1 MTEQFLPQLVFV
13 NFCFKTV
20 RSQSRDER
28 LTFFIWYLMCWYTQT
43 HFILITLY
51 AQMYFHLDDENVQ
64 TLLSWTVLSW
74 WPNSTCRHKIIFEMY
89 TFEGQNT
96 KKYKCWVDIIVCLL
110 ISRHIN
116 FRLMSVFYFKAFIGH
131 SLQMASWYCCG
142 TSVKASENLQT
153 FDFCTPD
160 LYRPPPSTQINQ
172 HILNLSHTAA
182 LVKLTIINV

>member
-110 ISRHIN
+110 ISRNIN
-116 FRLMSVFYFKAFIGH
+116 FIADVNILFQRLYWSLTTDGKLIVLWNFSKSFWKSSDIWFLYSRSV
-131 SLQMASWYCCG
+131 
-142 TSVKASENLQT
+142 
-153 FDFCTPD
+153 
-160 LYRPPPSTQINQ
+160 
-172 HILNLSHTAA
+172 
-182 LVKLTIINV
+182 

>member
-20 RSQSRDER
+20 QSQSRDER

-74 WPNSTCRHKIIFEMY
+74 RPNSTCRHKIIFEMY

-96 KKYKCWVDIIVCLL
+96 KNTNVGWTLSCVFLSAEIL
-110 ISRHIN
+110 ISL
-116 FRLMSVFYFKAFIGH
+116 LMSIFYFKAFIGH

-142 TSVKASENLQT
+142 PSVKASENLQT

>member
-20 RSQSRDER
+20 QSQSRDER
-28 LTFFIWYLMCWYTQT
+28 LTFFIWYLMCWYSQT

-110 ISRHIN
+110 ISRNIN
-116 FRLMSVFYFKAFIGH
+116 FIADVNILFQRLYWSLTTDGKLIVLWNFSKSFWKSSDIWFLYSRSV
-131 SLQMASWYCCG
+131 
-142 TSVKASENLQT
+142 
-153 FDFCTPD
+153 
-160 LYRPPPSTQINQ
+160 
-172 HILNLSHTAA
+172 
-182 LVKLTIINV
+182 

>member
-110 ISRHIN
+110 ISRNIN
-116 FRLMSVFYFKAFIGH
+116 FIADVNILFQSLYWSLTTDGKLILLWNFSKSFWKSSDIWFLYSRSV
-131 SLQMASWYCCG
+131 
-142 TSVKASENLQT
+142 
-153 FDFCTPD
+153 
-160 LYRPPPSTQINQ
+160 
-172 HILNLSHTAA
+172 
-182 LVKLTIINV
+182 

>member
-20 RSQSRDER
+20 QSQSRDER

-74 WPNSTCRHKIIFEMY
+74 RPNSTCRHKIIFEMY

-110 ISRHIN
+110 ISRNIN
-116 FRLMSVFYFKAFIGH
+116 FIADVNILFQSLYWSLTTDGKLILLWNFSKSFWKSSDIWFLYSRSV
-131 SLQMASWYCCG
+131 
-142 TSVKASENLQT
+142 
-153 FDFCTPD
+153 
-160 LYRPPPSTQINQ
+160 
-172 HILNLSHTAA
+172 
-182 LVKLTIINV
+182 

>member
-20 RSQSRDER
+20 QSQSRDER
-28 LTFFIWYLMCWYTQT
+28 LTFFIWYLMCWYSQT

-74 WPNSTCRHKIIFEMY
+74 RPNSTCRHKIIFEMY

-110 ISRHIN
+110 ISRNIN
-116 FRLMSVFYFKAFIGH
+116 FIADVNILFQSLYWSLTTDGKLILLWNFSQSFWKSSDIWFLYSRSV
-131 SLQMASWYCCG
+131 
-142 TSVKASENLQT
+142 
-153 FDFCTPD
+153 
-160 LYRPPPSTQINQ
+160 
-172 HILNLSHTAA
+172 
-182 LVKLTIINV
+182 

>member
-20 RSQSRDER
+20 QSQSRDER

-110 ISRHIN
+110 ISRNIN
-116 FRLMSVFYFKAFIGH
+116 FIADVNILFQSLYWSLTTDGKLILLWTFSKSFWKSSDIWFLYSRSV
-131 SLQMASWYCCG
+131 
-142 TSVKASENLQT
+142 
-153 FDFCTPD
+153 
-160 LYRPPPSTQINQ
+160 
-172 HILNLSHTAA
+172 
-182 LVKLTIINV
+182 

>member
-110 ISRHIN
+110 ISRNIN
-116 FRLMSVFYFKAFIGH
+116 FIADVNILFQSLYWSLTTDGKLIVLWNFSKSFWKSSDIWFLYSRSV
-131 SLQMASWYCCG
+131 
-142 TSVKASENLQT
+142 
-153 FDFCTPD
+153 
-160 LYRPPPSTQINQ
+160 
-172 HILNLSHTAA
+172 
-182 LVKLTIINV
+182 

>member
-20 RSQSRDER
+20 QSQSRDER

-110 ISRHIN
+110 ISRNIN
-116 FRLMSVFYFKAFIGH
+116 FIADVNILFQSLYWSLTTDGKLILLWNFSKSFWKSSDIWFLYSRSV
-131 SLQMASWYCCG
+131 
-142 TSVKASENLQT
+142 
-153 FDFCTPD
+153 
-160 LYRPPPSTQINQ
+160 
-172 HILNLSHTAA
+172 
-182 LVKLTIINV
+182 

>member
-74 WPNSTCRHKIIFEMY
+74 RPNSTCRHKIIFEMY

-110 ISRHIN
+110 ISRNIN
-116 FRLMSVFYFKAFIGH
+116 FIADVNILFQSLYWSLTTDGKLIVLWNFSKSFWKSSDIWFLYSRSV
-131 SLQMASWYCCG
+131 
-142 TSVKASENLQT
+142 
-153 FDFCTPD
+153 
-160 LYRPPPSTQINQ
+160 
-172 HILNLSHTAA
+172 
-182 LVKLTIINV
+182 

>member
-20 RSQSRDER
+20 QSQSRDER

-74 WPNSTCRHKIIFEMY
+74 RPNSTCRHKIIFEMY

-110 ISRHIN
+110 ISRNIN
-116 FRLMSVFYFKAFIGH
+116 FIADVNILFQRLYWSLTTDGKLILLWNFSKSFWKSSDIWFLYSRSV
-131 SLQMASWYCCG
+131 
-142 TSVKASENLQT
+142 
-153 FDFCTPD
+153 
-160 LYRPPPSTQINQ
+160 
-172 HILNLSHTAA
+172 
-182 LVKLTIINV
+182 

>member
-20 RSQSRDER
+20 QSQSRDER

-74 WPNSTCRHKIIFEMY
+74 RPNSTCRHKIIFEMY

-110 ISRHIN
+110 ISRNIN
-116 FRLMSVFYFKAFIGH
+116 FIADVNILFQSLYWSLTTDGKLILLWTFSKSFWKSSDIWFLYSRSV
-131 SLQMASWYCCG
+131 
-142 TSVKASENLQT
+142 
-153 FDFCTPD
+153 
-160 LYRPPPSTQINQ
+160 
-172 HILNLSHTAA
+172 
-182 LVKLTIINV
+182 

>member
-20 RSQSRDER
+20 QSQSRDER
-28 LTFFIWYLMCWYTQT
+28 LTFFIWYLMCWYSQT

-74 WPNSTCRHKIIFEMY
+74 RPNSTCRHKIIFEMY

-110 ISRHIN
+110 ISRNIN
-116 FRLMSVFYFKAFIGH
+116 FIADVNILFQSLYWSLTTDGKLIVLWNFSKSFWKSSDIWFLYSRSV
-131 SLQMASWYCCG
+131 
-142 TSVKASENLQT
+142 
-153 FDFCTPD
+153 
-160 LYRPPPSTQINQ
+160 
-172 HILNLSHTAA
+172 
-182 LVKLTIINV
+182 

>member
-20 RSQSRDER
+20 QSQSRDER
-28 LTFFIWYLMCWYTQT
+28 LTFFIWYLMCWYSQT

-74 WPNSTCRHKIIFEMY
+74 RPNSTCRHKIIFEMY

-110 ISRHIN
+110 ISRNIN
-116 FRLMSVFYFKAFIGH
+116 FIADVNILFQSLYWSLTTDGKLILLWNFSKSFWKSSDIWFLYSRSV
-131 SLQMASWYCCG
+131 
-142 TSVKASENLQT
+142 
-153 FDFCTPD
+153 
-160 LYRPPPSTQINQ
+160 
-172 HILNLSHTAA
+172 
-182 LVKLTIINV
+182 

>member
-110 ISRHIN
+110 ISRNIN
-116 FRLMSVFYFKAFIGH
+116 FIADVNILFQSLYWSLTTDGKLILLWTFSKSFWKSSDIWFLYSRSV
-131 SLQMASWYCCG
+131 
-142 TSVKASENLQT
+142 
-153 FDFCTPD
+153 
-160 LYRPPPSTQINQ
+160 
-172 HILNLSHTAA
+172 
-182 LVKLTIINV
+182 

>member
-20 RSQSRDER
+20 QSQSRDER

-110 ISRHIN
+110 ISRNIN
-116 FRLMSVFYFKAFIGH
+116 FIADVNILFQRLYWSLTTDGKLIVLWNFSKSFWKSSDIWFLYSRSV
-131 SLQMASWYCCG
+131 
-142 TSVKASENLQT
+142 
-153 FDFCTPD
+153 
-160 LYRPPPSTQINQ
+160 
-172 HILNLSHTAA
+172 
-182 LVKLTIINV
+182 

>member
-28 LTFFIWYLMCWYTQT
+28 LTFFIWYLMCWYSQT

-74 WPNSTCRHKIIFEMY
+74 RPNSTCRHKIIFEMY

-110 ISRHIN
+110 ISRNIN
-116 FRLMSVFYFKAFIGH
+116 FIADVNILFQSLYWSLTTDGKLILLWNFSKSFWKSSDIWFLYSRSV
-131 SLQMASWYCCG
+131 
-142 TSVKASENLQT
+142 
-153 FDFCTPD
+153 
-160 LYRPPPSTQINQ
+160 
-172 HILNLSHTAA
+172 
-182 LVKLTIINV
+182 

>member
-74 WPNSTCRHKIIFEMY
+74 RPNSTCRHKIIFEMY

-110 ISRHIN
+110 ISRNIN
-116 FRLMSVFYFKAFIGH
+116 FIADVNILFQSLYWSLTTDGKLILLWNFSKSFWKSSDIWFLYSRSV
-131 SLQMASWYCCG
+131 
-142 TSVKASENLQT
+142 
-153 FDFCTPD
+153 
-160 LYRPPPSTQINQ
+160 
-172 HILNLSHTAA
+172 
-182 LVKLTIINV
+182 

>member
-20 RSQSRDER
+20 QSQSRDER

-110 ISRHIN
+110 ISRNIN
-116 FRLMSVFYFKAFIGH
+116 FIADVNILFQSLYWSLTTDGKLIVLWNFSKSFWKSSDIWFLYSRSV
-131 SLQMASWYCCG
+131 
-142 TSVKASENLQT
+142 
-153 FDFCTPD
+153 
-160 LYRPPPSTQINQ
+160 
-172 HILNLSHTAA
+172 
-182 LVKLTIINV
+182 

>member
-20 RSQSRDER
+20 QSQSRDER
-28 LTFFIWYLMCWYTQT
+28 LTFFIWYLMCWYSQT

-110 ISRHIN
+110 ISRNIN
-116 FRLMSVFYFKAFIGH
+116 FIADVNILFQSLYWSLTTDGKLILLWNFSKSFWKSSDIWFLYSRSV
-131 SLQMASWYCCG
+131 
-142 TSVKASENLQT
+142 
-153 FDFCTPD
+153 
-160 LYRPPPSTQINQ
+160 
-172 HILNLSHTAA
+172 
-182 LVKLTIINV
+182 

>member
-28 LTFFIWYLMCWYTQT
+28 LTFFIWYLMCWYSQT

-110 ISRHIN
+110 ISRNIN
-116 FRLMSVFYFKAFIGH
+116 FIADVNILFQSLYWSLTTDGKLILLWNFSKSFWKSSDIWFLYSRSV
-131 SLQMASWYCCG
+131 
-142 TSVKASENLQT
+142 
-153 FDFCTPD
+153 
-160 LYRPPPSTQINQ
+160 
-172 HILNLSHTAA
+172 
-182 LVKLTIINV
+182 

>member
-110 ISRHIN
+110 ISRNIN
-116 FRLMSVFYFKAFIGH
+116 FIADVNILFQRLYWSLTTDGKLILLWNFSKSFWKSSDIWFLYSRSV
-131 SLQMASWYCCG
+131 
-142 TSVKASENLQT
+142 
-153 FDFCTPD
+153 
-160 LYRPPPSTQINQ
+160 
-172 HILNLSHTAA
+172 
-182 LVKLTIINV
+182 

>member
-20 RSQSRDER
+20 QSQSRDER

-110 ISRHIN
+110 ISRNIN
-116 FRLMSVFYFKAFIGH
+116 FIADVNILFQRLYWSLTTDGKLILLWNFSKSFWKSSDIWFLYSRSV
-131 SLQMASWYCCG
+131 
-142 TSVKASENLQT
+142 
-153 FDFCTPD
+153 
-160 LYRPPPSTQINQ
+160 
-172 HILNLSHTAA
+172 
-182 LVKLTIINV
+182 

>member
-20 RSQSRDER
+20 QSQSRDER
-28 LTFFIWYLMCWYTQT
+28 LTFFIWYLMCWYSQT

-110 ISRHIN
+110 ISRNIN
-116 FRLMSVFYFKAFIGH
+116 FIADVNILFQSLYWSLTTDGKLIVLWNFSKSFWKSSDIWFLYSRSV
-131 SLQMASWYCCG
+131 
-142 TSVKASENLQT
+142 
-153 FDFCTPD
+153 
-160 LYRPPPSTQINQ
+160 
-172 HILNLSHTAA
+172 
-182 LVKLTIINV
+182 